1 MMAGKAK
8 SCYLSVMDKETRR
21 TVLSRMFFKMEDLH
35 KFVATEEFKEK
46 YPAEKFTITRE
57 IY

>member
-1 MMAGKAK
+1 MAGKAK